1 MNYDKCRYL
10 CSKLRKRISLNDSM
24 KAKTLLTFITA
35 MVLSLPA
42 KAQLFWRISGNDM
55 PEPSFLL
62 GSFHLEKD
70 SFCDSIPGFKEAF
83 QAVKQAYF
91 EYSIFD
97 TPARGSNQIMM
108 MPEGRT
114 FESLF
119 TEDEL
124 SDVLD
129 LVAKI
134 TGIRYGKVQF
144 SPQGLSQFLNQELLR
159 KSFPDLFQFSEE
171 AMDLGLQK
179 RAKSLGKQVY
189 GLETLEFQL
198 GLIYGQSRSLEEQAK
213 NLLEWARSPES
224 DPEVFKAK
232 LMALHQAYRSQ
243 DFQTIEKEIAA
254 LSSTPTAREF
264 IFNRNETWMPVLRDA
279 VRTNPTLIVVGAGH
293 LVGED
298 GLVSLLR
305 EEGFTLSPM
314 K

>member
-1 MNYDKCRYL
+1 
-10 CSKLRKRISLNDSM
+10 M

-198 GLIYGQSRSLEEQAK
+198 GLIYGQSRSREDQAK
-213 NLLEWARSPES
+213 NLL
-224 DPEVFKAK
+224 
-232 LMALHQAYRSQ
+232 
-243 DFQTIEKEIAA
+243 
-254 LSSTPTAREF
+254 
-264 IFNRNETWMPVLRDA
+264 
-279 VRTNPTLIVVGAGH
+279 
-293 LVGED
+293 
-298 GLVSLLR
+298 
-305 EEGFTLSPM
+305 
-314 K
+314 